1 MRFSILG
8 KAPGMAE
15 IFGARVGSLNDNS
28 AIGYHRMR
36 GAWECR
42 FEALLVHALERLEW
56 SANTR

>member
-1 MRFSILG
+1 
-8 KAPGMAE
+8 MAE